1 MGSGSA
7 SIFQQPAS
15 PVCWPLRPML
25 DLSALFGQIDI
36 YLFDQIL
43 RGRIAPG
50 MSVLDAGCGGGR
62 NLVFLLQEGFEVSA
76 IDPDPKAIR
85 AVRCLAGAL
94 APHLPASN
102 FRAEPVESSSFPDY
116 AADVVL
122 SSAVLHFARDEPHF
136 QAMLAG
142 SWRLVKLGGLF
153 FCRLAS
159 SIGMEGRFVPLGGG
173 RFALPD
179 GSERFLV
186 DEPRLLSLTAQLGG
200 TLVDPLKTTVVQ
212 QQRCMT
218 TWVVRKTA

>member
-1 MGSGSA
+1 
-7 SIFQQPAS
+7 
-15 PVCWPLRPML
+15 ML

-62 NLVFLLQEGFEVSA
+62 NLVFLLHEGFDVSA
-76 IDPDPKAIR
+76 IDPDPNAIR
-85 AVRCLAGAL
+85 AVRSLAGRL
-94 APHLPASN
+94 APQLPASN
-102 FRAEPVESSSFPDY
+102 FRAEPVESSSFPDH
-116 AADVVL
+116 AADVVV

-136 QAMLAG
+136 QAMLEG
-142 SWRLVKLGGLF
+142 SWRLVKPGGLF

-159 SIGMEGRFVPLGGG
+159 SIGMEGRFVPLGAG

-218 TWVVRKTA
+218 TWVVRRENGAPGAIRTRDL

>member
-1 MGSGSA
+1 
-7 SIFQQPAS
+7 
-15 PVCWPLRPML
+15 ML

-62 NLVFLLQEGFEVSA
+62 NLVFLLQEGYDVSA
-76 IDPDPKAIR
+76 LDPDPNAIR
-85 AVRCLAGAL
+85 AVRSLAGRL
-94 APHLPASN
+94 APRLPASN
-102 FRAEPVESSSFPDY
+102 FRAEPVEANSFPDH

-122 SSAVLHFARDEPHF
+122 SSAVLHFASDEPHF
-136 QAMLAG
+136 LAMLEG
-142 SWRLVKLGGLF
+142 SWRLVKPGGLF

-159 SIGMEGRFVPLGGG
+159 SIGMEGRFVPLGKG

-186 DEPRLLSLTAQLGG
+186 DEPRLLCLTAQLGG
-200 TLVDPLKTTVVQ
+200 ALVDPLKTTVVQ